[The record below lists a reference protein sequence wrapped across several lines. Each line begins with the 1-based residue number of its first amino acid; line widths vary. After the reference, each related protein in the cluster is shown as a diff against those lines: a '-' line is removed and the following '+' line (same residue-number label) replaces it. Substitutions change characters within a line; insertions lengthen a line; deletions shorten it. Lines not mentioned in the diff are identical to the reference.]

1 MNNLG
6 FSRKIILAGALIIA
20 LALIIL
26 ATINYSI
33 VMNNTQQT
41 LQNNLKDTSQTASS
55 NIASWL
61 NGKLDAIQAYSQL
74 SEPVTSSMD
83 RTKLALIKEAN
94 NYITVYAANEAGL
107 MIMHSISENETLPDG
122 YDPRIRPWYIKTKK
136 IQSASFSAPY
146 SDAASGS
153 TLISAMAPLN
163 EEGEFNGVVAGDL
176 SLDFIAKTL
185 AIVNFGG
192 AGHVYLVSGDGDI
205 LVHKNNELNGK
216 NVSDL
221 YTENNISLKPEIV
234 EMASDHGEMLVG
246 FFAIKGVPSVDW
258 YLAVEVNKEQAF
270 ASMSEIRNLSLTL
283 TPIAVIISIF
293 LLSLLLSQL
302 TKPLTGL
309 QSAMQDIAQGNGDL
323 TKRLSIT
330 SNDELGQLA
339 THFNTF
345 VANIHEMMKDFK
357 NHSTHMSSIANQ
369 MNEGSA
375 QSKQQMDKQRQE
387 TEQVATA
394 VTQMSVAAGEIAENA
409 QGAAATA
416 QKADEEGQL
425 TTQIVEQAIGSIQGL
440 ADNLTD
446 AEKVITDLEVEVTD
460 IGTVLDVIKGI
471 ADQTNLLALN
481 AAIEAARAGEQGRG
495 FAVVAD
501 EVRNLAGKTQ
511 ESTEEINAKIESLQK
526 EAKRAVE
533 SMTQSRESSDISVQ
547 KTMEA
552 ADSLNRISE
561 SVAQISEMNI
571 HIATASEEQ
580 TNVTEEVARNITNI
594 SDVTEVI
601 SQSANETVETSEEL
615 SNIGTII
622 NNKVDQFVI

>member
-33 VMNNTQQT
+33 VMNNTHQT